1 MKHIIPK
8 GSKLLLCDSVALG
21 EYFLIF
27 LRIIMPSSSDSHL
40 PRSIAVLNVKVY
52 LQVRMQRGLS
62 GWQTNGSEHK
72 MHWVRCIFIFYY
84 VFI

>member
-40 PRSIAVLNVKVY
+40 PRSIAVLNV
-52 LQVRMQRGLS
+52 
-62 GWQTNGSEHK
+62 
-72 MHWVRCIFIFYY
+72 
-84 VFI
+84 